1 MAEPVPS
8 GILVKMVI
16 TNLIKFADTFAGI
29 EVHLPVNGKFVR
41 LNYSTDHFVD
51 ILRKL
56 QQKDV
61 TEVYIREADCIRV
74 LEHVNKSM
82 SSKSFYDPSTVQEK
96 RVEAVSAAMGTVKE
110 IINQLGV
117 EPETVRLLKTINT
130 RAMTLLSE
138 SPSIFAFIKQF
149 KKNCSE
155 EFLLAILTNYIMA
168 LVIDQFPWK
177 SDALKEKGSL
187 ASIMCDMTLTKED
200 FKIMREWQKNGGELP
215 ERIRRHP
222 AEIANSLKQTRTMV
236 PIETITIIEQHHE
249 LPDGKGFPYGIVANR
264 FNQLSAIFIVSQ
276 QFTELLHDSN
286 YDYELRLE
294 IVKRIREKYGPSK
307 MFEKATEALIAVI
320 S

>member
-1 MAEPVPS
+1 MSEDAS
-8 GILVKMVI
+8 GNLVKMVI
-16 TNLIKFADTFAGI
+16 VNLIKFADEFKGI

-41 LNYSTDHFVD
+41 LNYSSDHFID

-56 QQKDV
+56 QQKEV
-61 TEVYIREADCIRV
+61 EEVYIKEADCNRL
-74 LEHVNKSM
+74 LEFVNNSM
-82 SSKSFYDPSTVQEK
+82 SAKNFYDPKTVQEK
-96 RVEAVSAAMGTVKE
+96 RVEAVNAAMDTVKG

-130 RAMTLLSE
+130 RAMSLLSE

-155 EFLLAILTNYIMA
+155 EFLLAILTNYIMS
-168 LVIDQFPWK
+168 LVIDKFPWK
-177 SDALKEKGSL
+177 SDAVKEKGSL

-200 FKIMREWQKNGGELP
+200 FRVMRDWSKNGGDLP

-222 AEIANSLKQTRTMV
+222 ADIANQLKKNRTMV

-249 LPDGKGFPYGIVANR
+249 LPDGKGFPYGITSNR

-276 QFTELLHDSN
+276 QFTELLHDSG
-286 YDYELRLE
+286 YDYEKRLE
-294 IVKRIREKYGPSK
+294 IIKRIREVYGPSK
-307 MFEKATEALIAVI
+307 MFEKAADALVAVI

>member
-1 MAEPVPS
+1 MTEVAP
-8 GILVKMVI
+8 GNLVKMSI
-16 TNLIKFADTFAGI
+16 INLIKFSDEFKGI

-41 LNYSTDHFVD
+41 LNYSTDHFVE

-56 QQKDV
+56 QQKEVD
-61 TEVYIREADCIRV
+61 EVYIKEADCSRL
-74 LEHVNKSM
+74 LEFVNNSM
-82 SSKSFYDPSTVQEK
+82 SAKNFYDPKTVQEK
-96 RVEAVSAAMGTVKE
+96 RVEAVSAAMDTVKS

-130 RAMTLLSE
+130 RAMSVLSE

-155 EFLLAILTNYIMA
+155 EFLLAILTNYIMS
-168 LVIDQFPWK
+168 LVIDKFPWK
-177 SDALKEKGSL
+177 SDAVKEKGSL

-200 FKIMREWQKNGGELP
+200 FKVMREWSRNGGDLP

-222 AEIANSLKQTRTMV
+222 ADIANQLKKTRTMV

-249 LPDGKGFPYGIVANR
+249 LPDGKGFPYGITSNR

-276 QFTELLHDSN
+276 QFTEHLHDCGYN
-286 YDYELRLE
+286 YELRLE
-294 IVKRIREKYGPSK
+294 IIKRIREKYGPSK
-307 MFEKATEALIAVI
+307 MFEKAADALVAVI